1 MRQAVAL
8 KRWLALQDPPLANE
22 IFLDV
27 DPDTG
32 LRAGSRWKEAL
43 RQANARCEAV
53 ICLLSPRWEASDEC
67 RVEYRTAENLNKQ
80 IFVARL
86 EPSTGDGLTSEW
98 QRCDLFGAGAVT
110 EVEVGGGAPVVFA
123 TEGLYRLRDAIRG
136 AGIGAESFVWPPPS
150 DPDRAPYR
158 GWEPLE
164 PCDAAVFFGR
174 DAQIVRALDAV
185 RGMRLS
191 GLNSL
196 FVVLGPSGTGKSSF
210 LRAGLLPRLTR
221 EDRRFVVLD
230 IVRPERNAL
239 TGQSGLAA
247 AIHSARRR
255 FGFTAP
261 NLGEIKAACTGG
273 DVTALT
279 QWLTQVRAAAA
290 ARLVDRGDQAGAAP
304 TLVLPVD
311 QAEEL
316 FTAEA
321 AGPAE
326 TFLQVL
332 AGLVAALNTTE
343 AGLTVAVTIRTD
355 RYEVMQ
361 THPALA
367 EVDTVLFDELKPM
380 PATQFKE
387 VIVGPAMRATEAGT
401 PLRVAPDLVER
412 LLADAGAGADTLPM
426 LALTMSRLYT
436 DYGDDGELRLDQYEA
451 MGGMARVVATEIDE
465 ILATDPAQRH
475 TQLLALRAAFVPW
488 LATINPDNDQPLRRV
503 ARYQDLPESSHP
515 LIDAMVAR
523 RLMVKD
529 TRDGQTVVEVALESL
544 LRQWDDLAGWLAD
557 QRHHLKAADDI
568 ERAAA
573 AWTHHDHDPAWLLAG
588 TRLADAETLAH
599 TPGFRERLHTVGDYL
614 AASRDAENQRHAAEE
629 QQRRIE
635 LDAARERAH
644 NAQERQATAEA
655 HSATLRKRSR
665 ILRAVLAATAIVA
678 VLAVLGGLVAI
689 RARTQAQDRFLQ
701 ATSQR
706 LTSQAQAMLADTSPG
721 SDTRAFQQLLAA
733 RHLTPTPT
741 NDSALYSATINKLTT
756 TKIIEIPGG
765 EPIFSVA
772 VSPNGE
778 TLASGG
784 LDDIVR
790 LWDTATGEP
799 LGDPLTGHE
808 LAVESLVFSPD
819 GTTLATGSSDTT
831 VRLWD
836 TTTGQPLGNPLT
848 GHTEGVGSVAF
859 SPDGTTL
866 ASASYDNTVR
876 LWDTTTGRPLGNPLT
891 GHTEGVTSV
900 AFSPDGTT
908 LATGSGD
915 TTVRLW
921 DTTTGQPLGNPL
933 TGHTGGINSVT
944 FSPDGTRLATASV
957 DDDIRVWS
965 VDTGETIGEPLT
977 GHWSSVIDVAFS
989 PDGRRL
995 VSGADDATVRLWN
1008 ADTGQAI
1015 GAPLTGHESIVYAV
1029 TFTPDGERVVSSGRD
1044 GTVRMWDLAAGTPLT
1059 GHSDSVLSVAFSPAG
1074 DRLASAS
1081 FDATVRTWDVE
1092 TGQQVSTLVGHTGA
1106 VSTVAFSPDGT
1117 RIASGG
1123 LDSTV
1128 RIWDAE
1134 TGRPLGAPLTGHTD
1148 EIASIA
1154 FSPDGTRLASGSFDD
1169 TIRFWDTETGVLEG
1183 EIEVP
1188 SGTAAISV
1196 AFSPDGRILA
1206 SAGNV
1211 GTLLLW
1217 DTESYEAVR
1226 DPLDVPG
1233 DSAVGSVAFSPDGR
1247 RLAASSY
1254 DSLIRVW
1261 DVEDWRPAGEPL
1273 NGHQGL
1279 VRSVVFSPDGQR
1291 LASGGF
1297 DGTVRLWDVS
1307 TGQPFGD
1314 PLRGHDYPV
1323 VDVAF
1328 SPDGTLVASAS
1339 YDTTVRL
1346 WPASATESQLCDK
1359 LTANMSHRQWRDWVS
1374 PDIDYRQTCP
1384 DLPIAPDPAGTQ

>member
-279 QWLTQVRAAAA
+279 QWLTQVRTAAA

-503 ARYQDLPESSHP
+503 ARYQDLPESSRP

-848 GHTEGVGSVAF
+848 GHT
-859 SPDGTTL
+859 
-866 ASASYDNTVR
+866 
-876 LWDTTTGRPLGNPLT
+876 
-891 GHTEGVTSV
+891 
-900 AFSPDGTT
+900 
-908 LATGSGD
+908 
-915 TTVRLW
+915 
-921 DTTTGQPLGNPL
+921 
-933 TGHTGGINSVT
+933 GGINSVT

-1029 TFTPDGERVVSSGRD
+1029 TFTPDGERVVSSSRD
-1044 GTVRMWDLAAGTPLT
+1044 GTVRMWDPAAGTPLT

>member
-1 MRQAVAL
+1 MRAAVAL

-279 QWLTQVRAAAA
+279 QWLTQVRTAAA

-503 ARYQDLPESSHP
+503 ARYQDLPESSRP

-848 GHTEGVGSVAF
+848 GHT
-859 SPDGTTL
+859 
-866 ASASYDNTVR
+866 
-876 LWDTTTGRPLGNPLT
+876 
-891 GHTEGVTSV
+891 
-900 AFSPDGTT
+900 
-908 LATGSGD
+908 
-915 TTVRLW
+915 
-921 DTTTGQPLGNPL
+921 
-933 TGHTGGINSVT
+933 GGINSVT

-1029 TFTPDGERVVSSGRD
+1029 TFTPDGERVVSSSRD
-1044 GTVRMWDLAAGTPLT
+1044 GTVRMWDPAAGTPLT

>member
-756 TKIIEIPGG
+756 TKIIEIPDYVTSVGFSPDGG
-765 EPIFSVA
+765 RFAAATV
-772 VSPNGE
+772 
-778 TLASGG
+778 
-784 LDDIVR
+784 DDVVQ

-799 LGDPLTGHE
+799 LGDPLTGHTE
-808 LAVESLVFSPD
+808 GVNSVVFSPD

-848 GHTEGVGSVAF
+848 GHTDRVTRVAF

-866 ASASYDNTVR
+866 ASASYDTTVR

-933 TGHTGGINSVT
+933 TGHTDTVSNVT
-944 FSPDGTRLATASV
+944 FSPDGTRLATASN
-957 DDDIRVWS
+957 DATARVWS
-965 VDTGETIGEPLT
+965 VETQLPTTDFLF
-977 GHWSSVIDVAFS
+977 GHSDALDGLAFS
-989 PDGRRL
+989 PDGRQL
-995 VSGADDATVRLWN
+995 ATGSADATVRLWN

-1015 GAPLTGHESIVYAV
+1015 GAPLTGHESVVHSVA
-1029 TFTPDGERVVSSGRD
+1029 FTPDGKRIFTGSFDR
-1044 GTVRMWDLAAGTPLT
+1044 TVRIWDPYSTASWAG
-1059 GHSDSVLSVAFSPAG
+1059 HDAF
-1074 DRLASAS
+1074 
-1081 FDATVRTWDVE
+1081 
-1092 TGQQVSTLVGHTGA
+1092 VSG
-1106 VSTVAFSPDGT
+1106 VAFSPDGK
-1117 RIASGG
+1117 ILASSSGDATIR
-1123 LDSTV
+1123 L
-1128 RIWDAE
+1128 WDPRN
-1134 TGRPLGAPLTGHTD
+1134 GQPLGRPLTGHTGPVN
-1148 EIASIA
+1148 SVA
-1154 FSPDGTRLASGSFDD
+1154 FSPDGTRLASGGSD
-1169 TIRFWDTETGVLEG
+1169 TTVRIWDAETGQPDGAPLTGHTDAVY
-1183 EIEVP
+1183 
-1188 SGTAAISV
+1188 SV
-1196 AFSPDGRILA
+1196 AFSPDGTRLTSVADDDTARVWNVAERRLNAEPVAGVTRVALSPDSQRLA
-1206 SAGNV
+1206 YTEEGSNTVYVADLEV
-1211 GTLLLW
+1211 GGL
-1217 DTESYEAVR
+1217 VG
-1226 DPLDVPG
+1226 DPLT
-1233 DSAVGSVAFSPDGR
+1233 
-1247 RLAASSY
+1247 
-1254 DSLIRVW
+1254 
-1261 DVEDWRPAGEPL
+1261 
-1273 NGHQGL
+1273 GHTSDLRQM
-1279 VRSVVFSPDGQR
+1279 VFSPDGQR
-1291 LASGGF
+1291 LATAGLDAS
-1297 DGTVRLWDVS
+1297 VRLWEVE
-1307 TGQPFGD
+1307 TGRPIGE
-1314 PLRGHDYPV
+1314 PLIGHRAAV
-1323 VDVAF
+1323 LGLAF
-1328 SPDGTLVASAS
+1328 SPDGRLLASSS
-1339 YDTTVRL
+1339 YDGTVQLWDTESGRAYGEPIGSNGGGVVGLAFSPDGDSIAFGGYGNTVRL
-1346 WPASATESQLCDK
+1346 VPARAGEADLCDK
-1359 LTANMSHRQWRDWVS
+1359 LTANMSHRQWNDWVS
-1374 PDIDYRQTCP
+1374 PEIEYQQTCP
-1384 DLPIAPDPAGTQ
+1384 DLPIAPDPPSTQ